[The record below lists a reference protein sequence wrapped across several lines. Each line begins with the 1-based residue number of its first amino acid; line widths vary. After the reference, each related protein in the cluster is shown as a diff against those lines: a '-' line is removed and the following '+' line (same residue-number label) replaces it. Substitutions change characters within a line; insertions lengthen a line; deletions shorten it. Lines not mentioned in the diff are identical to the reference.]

1 VIIVEKRMPTQ
12 SKNQKSI
19 RNIKIIAPKTTVIK
33 CLSQMPLRSRLLNN
47 EDYSLRYVL
56 NAAGGTR

>member
-1 VIIVEKRMPTQ
+1 VIIVEKRMPTH

-33 CLSQMPLRSRLLNN
+33 CLSQMQSRSRLLNN
-47 EDYSLRYVL
+47 EDYSLKFVSNVAEEIR
-56 NAAGGTR
+56 